1 MGKHILLIWSILISA
16 FTTFS
21 QSDST
26 LAAFSQSE
34 FQVKGK
40 LADTLGNPIARA
52 TLKLYTV
59 GRQDTLKTVSNNV
72 GFFLFKNVPTRNS
85 VLIISSV
92 GYSPTTKAITIPVD
106 KEIVSID
113 RLVLTNSYTSLQ
125 EVFVSVPPIMVKE
138 DTVEYKAD
146 SFRLK
151 PNAMVEDLLKK
162 MPGIEV
168 DKSGNITAQGKTVTK
183 VRVNG
188 KDFFSGDPKTATR
201 ELSAD
206 MIDKVQ
212 VIDDYGDL
220 ANASG
225 IKDGEP
231 DKVINL
237 QLKKDKNRGVFGRS
251 TTGFGTDN
259 RYQGTANVNIFNNNK
274 QITFF
279 GGANNTNTSTFG
291 FDGGGGGGGGG
302 RGIQVNIGGNNQGG
316 SGGTEGL
323 STTKSFGTNFR
334 NDFKDKKGSI
344 YGNYSFSNR
353 STDITRDV
361 ASQNFFENSSFLNHQ
376 ADTSLN
382 QSKNH
387 RASINIEWNI
397 DSFNYI
403 KFIPEFNT
411 RQADNTSNAIFDYLR
426 NSIDTTS
433 RGRNSNL
440 SHSNSPNF
448 SGNLIFNH
456 KFRKRG
462 RNLSVNING
471 GYNSSDAENNK
482 FNLTNNL
489 LPVLN
494 IVQQNQYINTMNQTD
509 NINIRLNY
517 SEPIMKDRYLDLIYS
532 VGHSYTS
539 NDRATYLID
548 PLDVRQFLPELSNA
562 FETDFLN
569 QRIGAN
575 IRTVKK
581 KYNYSLGVSTQP
593 VSQKGYSLTKDS
605 AYMPIRTQNVFP
617 TARFAYNFTRTK
629 NLNFN
634 YFANAVQPTFGQLQP
649 VKDISNPQYQ
659 TQGNPLLKPS
669 QNHFFSLFFNNLN
682 FTSGRTFF
690 VGANYNFIQ
699 NQIINNTMRIGN
711 GGTQLTAYDNVNG
724 YYNVTGFYNYSKPW
738 NNRTYV
744 LTING
749 SVNLNHNIA
758 LIDSQRN
765 VGKNLLF
772 SQGGKMEFNWK
783 EWLEFDLGARY
794 GLNRV
799 RYSLPGQQNVDYGS
813 WTISNNSRIDLPK
826 DWVFKHDLEY
836 IINRGLSSGVNQ
848 NIILMTASFEKTLFK
863 KKTGI
868 LRVSGFDVFKQNKS
882 IARSVNGNNITD
894 TKVNR
899 LTRYFMLTFIYRI
912 NKFSGSQAGDMRQIR
927 M

>member
-1 MGKHILLIWSILISA
+1 MGKRILLIWSILISA

-26 LAAFSQSE
+26 FTAFSQSE

-40 LADTLGNPIARA
+40 LVDTLGNPIGRA

-72 GFFLFKNVPTRNS
+72 GFFLFKDIPTRNS

-92 GYSPTTKAITIPVD
+92 GYGTTTKEITIPVD

-113 RLVLTNSYTSLQ
+113 RLVLANSYTSLQ

-162 MPGIEV
+162 MPGIDV
-168 DKSGNITAQGKTVTK
+168 DKNGNITAQGKTVTK

-237 QLKKDKNRGVFGRS
+237 QLKKEKNRGVFGRS
-251 TTGFGTDN
+251 TTGIGTDN

-291 FDGGGGGGGGG
+291 FDGGGGGGGG

-316 SGGTEGL
+316 IGGTEGL

-353 STDITRDV
+353 STDINRDV

-376 ADTSLN
+376 AETSLN

-411 RQADNTSNAIFDYLR
+411 RQADNTSNSIFDYLR

-489 LPVLN
+489 LPILD

-509 NINIRLNY
+509 NINIRFNY

-532 VGHSYTS
+532 FGHSYTS
-539 NDRATYLID
+539 NDRTTYLID

-581 KYNYSLGVSTQP
+581 KYNYSVGVSTQP

-605 AYMPIRTQNVFP
+605 AYMPIRAQNVFP

-711 GGTQLTAYDNVNG
+711 AGTQLTSYDNVNG

-799 RYSLPGQQNVDYGS
+799 RYTLPGQQNVDYGS

-826 DWVFKHDLEY
+826 EWIFKHDLEY

-848 NIILMTASFEKTLFK
+848 NIILINASFEKTLFK

-899 LTRYFMLTFIYRI
+899 LTRYFILTFIYRI
-912 NKFSGSQAGDMRQIR
+912 NKFSGAQAGDVRQIR

>member
-1 MGKHILLIWSILISA
+1 MSKRIVLIWSILITS
-16 FTTFS
+16 FTSFS
-21 QSDST
+21 QSDSS
-26 LAAFSQSE
+26 LNAFTRSD

-40 LADTLGNPIARA
+40 LVDTLGNPIARA

-72 GFFLFKNVPTRNS
+72 GFFLFKDVPTRNS
-85 VLIISSV
+85 VLVISSV
-92 GYSPTTKAITIPVD
+92 GYGTTIKAITIPADNEVL
-106 KEIVSID
+106 SID
-113 RLVLTNSYTSLQ
+113 KLVLANSYTSLQ

-162 MPGIEV
+162 MPGIDV
-168 DKSGNITAQGKTVTK
+168 DKNGNITAQGKTVTK
-183 VRVNG
+183 VKVNG

-212 VIDDYGDL
+212 VIDDYGDM

-237 QLKKDKNRGVFGRS
+237 QLKKEKNRGIFGRS
-251 TTGFGTDN
+251 TTGLGTDN
-259 RYQGTANVNIFNNNK
+259 RYQGTANVNIFDNNK

-291 FDGGGGGGGGG
+291 FDGGGGGGG

-316 SGGTEGL
+316 IGGTEGL
-323 STTKSFGTNFR
+323 SATKSFGTNFR

-344 YGNYSFSNR
+344 YGNYSFSNK
-353 STDITRDV
+353 STDINRDV

-376 ADTSLN
+376 ADSSLN
-382 QSKNH
+382 RSKNH

-411 RQADNTSNAIFDYLR
+411 REANNTSNSIFDYLR

-433 RGRNSNL
+433 RGINNNIT
-440 SHSNSPNF
+440 HSQSPNF

-471 GYNSSDAENNK
+471 GYNSSDATNNK

-489 LPVLN
+489 IPILDV
-494 IVQQNQYINTMNQTD
+494 VQQNQYINSMNQTD
-509 NINIRLNY
+509 NINVRFNY

-532 VGHSYTS
+532 FGHSYTS
-539 NDRATYLID
+539 NDRATYAID
-548 PLDVRQFLPELSNA
+548 ALNVNQFLPELSNA

-581 KYNYSLGVSTQP
+581 KYNYSVGVSTQP
-593 VSQKGYSLTKDS
+593 VSQKGYSLTRDS

-711 GGTQLTAYDNVNG
+711 AGTQLTSYDNVNG

-799 RYSLPGQQNVDYGS
+799 RYTLPGQQNVDYGS

-848 NIILMTASFEKTLFK
+848 NIILMNASFEKTLFK

>member
-1 MGKHILLIWSILISA
+1 MSKRIVLIWSILITS
-16 FTTFS
+16 FTSFS
-21 QSDST
+21 QSDSS
-26 LAAFSQSE
+26 LNAFTRSD

-40 LADTLGNPIARA
+40 LVDTLGNPIARA

-72 GFFLFKNVPTRNS
+72 GFFLFKDVPTRNS
-85 VLIISSV
+85 VLVISSV
-92 GYSPTTKAITIPVD
+92 GYGTTIKAITIPADNEVL
-106 KEIVSID
+106 SID
-113 RLVLTNSYTSLQ
+113 KLVLANSYTSLQ

-162 MPGIEV
+162 MPGIDV
-168 DKSGNITAQGKTVTK
+168 DKNGNITAQGKTVTK
-183 VRVNG
+183 VKVNG

-212 VIDDYGDL
+212 VIDDYGDM

-237 QLKKDKNRGVFGRS
+237 QLKKEKNRGIFGRS
-251 TTGFGTDN
+251 TTGVGTDN
-259 RYQGTANVNIFNNNK
+259 RYQGTANVNIFDNNK

-291 FDGGGGGGGGG
+291 FDGGGGGGG

-316 SGGTEGL
+316 IGGTEGL
-323 STTKSFGTNFR
+323 SATKSFGTNFR

-344 YGNYSFSNR
+344 YGNYSFSNK
-353 STDITRDV
+353 STDINRDV

-376 ADTSLN
+376 ADSSLN
-382 QSKNH
+382 RSKNH

-411 RQADNTSNAIFDYLR
+411 REANNTSNSIFDYLR

-433 RGRNSNL
+433 RGINNNIT
-440 SHSNSPNF
+440 HSQSPNF

-471 GYNSSDAENNK
+471 GYNSSDATNNK

-489 LPVLN
+489 IPILDV
-494 IVQQNQYINTMNQTD
+494 VQQNQYINSMNQTD
-509 NINIRLNY
+509 NINVRFNY

-532 VGHSYTS
+532 FGHSYTS
-539 NDRATYLID
+539 NDRATYAID
-548 PLDVRQFLPELSNA
+548 ALNVNQFLPELSNA

-581 KYNYSLGVSTQP
+581 KYNYSVGVSTQP
-593 VSQKGYSLTKDS
+593 VSQKGYSLTRDS

-711 GGTQLTAYDNVNG
+711 AGTQLTSYDNVNG

-749 SVNLNHNIA
+749 SVNLNHNIT

-848 NIILMTASFEKTLFK
+848 NIILMNASFEKTLFK

-912 NKFSGSQAGDMRQIR
+912 NKFSGTQAGDMRQIR